1 MQESCWGFKANTR
14 RKLAGDTS
22 LLIYIRPDL
31 SVHTPSLCSNTYLHT
46 LGEFILPVML
56 CPNVPAFILLIPQT
70 HTITVPNA
78 KGGRELYRTDYVSL
92 NDDECSL
99 ISTNLYNYPFSSLL
113 LMLDVFDCVVWEL
126 AVVPASCCKG
136 PLDTAVQE
144 NLPPPNLP
152 SLAPPLP
159 HSIRVTI
166 VTGYT
171 CSQSRTGWIHTHSLK
186 HYNNHGFDCLCWLT
200 GHEL

>member
-1 MQESCWGFKANTR
+1 M
-14 RKLAGDTS
+14 
-22 LLIYIRPDL
+22 LISPDL
-31 SVHTPSLCSNTYLHT
+31 SVHTPSLCSNTSHT

-56 CPNVPAFILLIPQT
+56 CSNVPAFILLIPQT

-136 PLDTAVQE
+136 ALDTAVQE
-144 NLPPPNLP
+144 TP
-152 SLAPPLP
+152 SPQHMFTDPPLLLL
-159 HSIRVTI
+159 S
-166 VTGYT
+166 
-171 CSQSRTGWIHTHSLK
+171 HTVYL
-186 HYNNHGFDCLCWLT
+186 YVLRF
-200 GHEL
+200 